1 MDNGW
6 TIPFIARE
14 QILNLSAE
22 MPDDFISTVEEE
34 YFDLPLATA
43 SGQDGEIYALP
54 LWVGLPTM
62 LYRKDLVTDAG
73 YDPDGENWASEP
85 MTWSEFSEVVA
96 DVKDQNDDL
105 DYGYVFQADSYAG
118 LSCCNFNEFMTSWGG
133 AYFGGV
139 DNLFGPIGDRPI
151 TVDESQV
158 ADSIRMVRTFIY
170 GDSDEESLDD
180 YAGQIAPEAV
190 TNWTEQETSGA
201 FGNGNAAFM
210 RNWPFFVGQFGA
222 EEEYGEDLGVMPIP
236 YAVSEDNAEYP
247 GTGGTAAALGGWHVA
262 VNPNTAHMDAALET
276 VQAAASDEFN
286 FAIFEILGQI
296 PPKPTLL
303 EEDRVREIEPVGR
316 YMDTFRVAG
325 ENTIPRPVTV
335 VWPDQSRQ
343 VWQEVNAAY
352 SQQKGPEQALSDLAT
367 ALEEIEESV

>member
-1 MDNGW
+1 
-6 TIPFIARE
+6 
-14 QILNLSAE
+14 
-22 MPDDFISTVEEE
+22 
-34 YFDLPLATA
+34 
-43 SGQDGEIYALP
+43 
-54 LWVGLPTM
+54 
-62 LYRKDLVTDAG
+62 
-73 YDPDGENWASEP
+73 
-85 MTWSEFSEVVA
+85 
-96 DVKDQNDDL
+96 
-105 DYGYVFQADSYAG
+105 
-118 LSCCNFNEFMTSWGG
+118 
-133 AYFGGV
+133 
-139 DNLFGPIGDRPI
+139 
-151 TVDESQV
+151 
-158 ADSIRMVRTFIY
+158 
-170 GDSDEESLDD
+170 
-180 YAGQIAPEAV
+180 
-190 TNWTEQETSGA
+190 
-201 FGNGNAAFM
+201 
-210 RNWPFFVGQFGA
+210 
-222 EEEYGEDLGVMPIP
+222 MPIP
-236 YAVSEDNAEYP
+236 YAVGEDDAEYP